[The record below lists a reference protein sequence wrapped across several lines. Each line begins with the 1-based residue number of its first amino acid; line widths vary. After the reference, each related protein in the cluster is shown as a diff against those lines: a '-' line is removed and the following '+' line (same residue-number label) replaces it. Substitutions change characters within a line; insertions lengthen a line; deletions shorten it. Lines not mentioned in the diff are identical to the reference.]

1 MKLTLLFL
9 LLASQ
14 LFSAP
19 ALDKMR
25 KITNSDGSTFMAK
38 GQGNQHLNWIK
49 TEDGEI
55 LKYNKENKRFEY
67 ATIKENSL
75 RASGVKYEQ
84 NNSKRARSLGR
95 VSKINENELF
105 KLYQSRQKASHER
118 ELNAKKN

>member
-9 LLASQ
+9 LLTSQ

-25 KITNSDGSTFMAK
+25 KFTNSDGSTFMAK

-49 TEDGEI
+49 TEDGEV
-55 LKYNKENKRFEY
+55 LKYNEANKRFEY
-67 ATIKENSL
+67 ATIKENRL
-75 RASGVKYEQ
+75 RASGVKYEK

-95 VSKINENELF
+95 VSKISENELF
-105 KLYQSRQKASHER
+105 KLYESRQKESHKKK
-118 ELNAKKN
+118 LNAKKN